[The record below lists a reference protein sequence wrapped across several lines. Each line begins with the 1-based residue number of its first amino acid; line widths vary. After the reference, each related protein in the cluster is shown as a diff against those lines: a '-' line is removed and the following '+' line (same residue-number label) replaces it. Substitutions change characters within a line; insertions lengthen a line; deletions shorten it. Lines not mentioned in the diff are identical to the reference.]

1 MAPANRPAGWIL
13 GVDRVPWLGKYT
25 GGYPQQQPAD
35 RPSSRER
42 PMNLSQLITLH
53 GRYRAHHPAIVERD
67 RSFTYRQLD
76 SYVAGHAIAMM
87 RLGVGRGDVVG
98 VCLQD
103 HAEFLACLLAIVR
116 VGGIF
121 LPMDWRWTQAE
132 QQRAAG
138 VFQPKLILAEPGRAM
153 APGLSIARVDDAWR
167 QAAASNET
175 SVEPAP
181 GGEAPAILALSSG
194 TTGQPKGYNMT
205 HARYLAMC
213 QNYWEAGISQGD
225 RYLSVLPIA
234 FASGRGMAL
243 ATLFAGATVIMFP
256 TLAAADEIVAGVAEY
271 QATTMCLVP
280 SLSRALLRLPMTT
293 GQPLLPSIRLLV
305 SIGAGLFPEEA
316 RAIRKRLTPHLVDLY
331 GSSGG
336 GVTTVLRSE
345 DMDRKAGSVGRPLN
359 GVEVDI
365 VDDYNQP
372 LPPRITGRLRC
383 RAPCMA
389 AGFYRSEGGGDE
401 AYLDGW
407 YYPGDFAYLDE
418 DGYVFLQGR
427 TSEIIIR
434 GGINIFAPE
443 VERAIASYPGV
454 VEVAVLGYPV
464 PDLGEEIAAFV
475 MGRPGIAERDLV
487 RHLRTELAPYKIPRL
502 FHFLD
507 ELPRSSTG
515 KILKSK
521 LAESLAASSAPKPA
535 T

>member
-1 MAPANRPAGWIL
+1 
-13 GVDRVPWLGKYT
+13 
-25 GGYPQQQPAD
+25 
-35 RPSSRER
+35 
-42 PMNLSQLITLH
+42 MNLAQLITLH

-67 RSFTYRQLD
+67 RSFTFRQLD
-76 SYVAGHAIAMM
+76 RCVAGHAVALM
-87 RLGVGRGDVVG
+87 RQGVGRGDVVG

-103 HAEFLACLLAIVR
+103 HAEFLASLLAILR
-116 VGGIF
+116 IGGIF
-121 LPMDWRWTQAE
+121 LPMDWRWTEAE
-132 QQRAAG
+132 QRRTAE
-138 VFQPKLILAEPGRAM
+138 VFRPKLILAEPGRTM
-153 APGLSIARVDDAWR
+153 APGLPVVRIDNAWR
-167 QAAASNET
+167 EAATASEVA
-175 SVEPAP
+175 VEAVP

-194 TTGQPKGYNMT
+194 TTGQPKGYNLT

-213 QNYWEAGISQGD
+213 QNYWEAGISQND

-243 ATLFAGATVIMFP
+243 ATLFMGATVILFP
-256 TLAAADEIVAGVAEY
+256 TLAAAEEIVAGVAEHE
-271 QATTMCLVP
+271 ATTMCLVP
-280 SLSRALLRLPMTT
+280 SLSRALLRLPATA
-293 GQPLLPSIRLLV
+293 GQPLLSSIRLLV

-316 RAIRKRLTPHLVDLY
+316 RAIRERLTPHLVDLY

-336 GVTTVLRSE
+336 GITTVLRGE

-365 VDDYNQP
+365 VDDLNQP

-401 AYLDGW
+401 AFLDGW
-407 YYPGDFAYLDE
+407 YYPGDYAYLDE

-434 GGINIFAPE
+434 GGINVFAPE

-454 VEVAVLGYPV
+454 AEVAVLGYPV

-475 MGRPGIAERDLV
+475 MARPGVVERDLV
-487 RHLRTELAPYKIPRL
+487 RHLRTELAPYKIPRR
-502 FHFLD
+502 FHFVD

-521 LAESLAASSAPKPA
+521 LAESLAPSPG
-535 T
+535 TT